1 VRLAYSPFPTFGI
14 VFSKALIFIFSMLL
28 VLECGSSFAS
38 SHQCVTEQLS
48 AEDQSL
54 LQELSKLDLAAEE
67 FEFIGPGKRKLKL
80 VGKRKSKVEDIIKRA
95 ENPRLV
101 SILLTIALGPFGAHR
116 LYLGTHIRVPIVY
129 TLTLGGGLGI
139 LPAIDLIMLIIQKDL
154 SLFRDNKKIFM
165 WS

>member
-1 VRLAYSPFPTFGI
+1 MGCSSTAFCASTKLSTTDKELL
-14 VFSKALIFIFSMLL
+14 SELIS
-28 VLECGSSFAS
+28 
-38 SHQCVTEQLS
+38 
-48 AEDQSL
+48 
-54 LQELSKLDLAAEE
+54 LDLNDSE
-67 FEFIGPGKRKLKL
+67 FECAGPGHKKLKL
-80 VGKRKSKVEDIIKRA
+80 VGRRKGKVQDIIQRA

-154 SLFRDNKKIFM
+154 SLFRDNAKIFM

>member
-1 VRLAYSPFPTFGI
+1 
-14 VFSKALIFIFSMLL
+14 VFCKALILSIVTVFILG
-28 VLECGSSFAS
+28 CQQSSVAANG
-38 SHQCVTEQLS
+38 HTPNQLS
-48 AEDQSL
+48 VRDQGL
-54 LQELSKLDLAAEE
+54 LLELLELDFTAEE
-67 FEFIGPGKRKLKL
+67 FAVNGPGRRKLKL
-80 VGKRKSKVEDIIKRA
+80 VGRRKSKVADIIQRA

-116 LYLGTHIRVPIVY
+116 LYLGTHIRVPILY

-154 SLFRDNKKIFM
+154 FRFRDNEKVFM